1 MHFFHRKKHIYGAS
15 ASSMFGNVRKINF
28 PMLAKVLGW
37 LLMIESLFM
46 LVPTAT
52 SLIYS
57 ESDAVVFLLSAV
69 FTCVCGAVMTFCIHP
84 SHTQMA
90 KREGFLLTS
99 LVWVVF
105 SFFGMIPFMFCDHP
119 LNITDAF
126 FETMSGFTTTGCSIF
141 ESVEELSHGVNMW
154 RCLTQWLGGM
164 GIILFTLAVIPMLNY
179 SGGMQM
185 FNAEVT
191 GITHE
196 KLRPRISQTAKSLWA
211 IYFVLTILLIFLL
224 WLGPMNFFDSV
235 CHSLTTVST
244 GGFSTRNSSI
254 GFWHSNYIK
263 WVITLFM
270 FLGGINFSLMYKAVH
285 GDWRAMLRNDTFKA
299 YLYTV
304 GVMYVIF
311 ALSITLSGH
320 AHSIAAV
327 TIDPLFQIITTI
339 TSTGLTADN
348 FENWGPLVLS
358 LSFCLMFIGA
368 CAGSTSGGAKIDR
381 FLYLLKNINN
391 ELYRSVHPNAIR
403 SVRINGNV
411 MIPEIV
417 DKVIAFLCIY
427 VMVIVAGGIMLTA
440 MGLPFMDAFFSSFS
454 CVSNTGLGAGVTGYS
469 GSGYEIIPPMGK
481 WVLAL
486 LMLIGRLEIFT
497 VLILFTRA
505 FWKK

>member
-1 MHFFHRKKHIYGAS
+1 MNFFGSKSRDKVQS
-15 ASSMFGNVRKINF
+15 TTLFGNVRKINF
-28 PMLAKVLGW
+28 PMLVRVLGW
-37 LLMIESLFM
+37 LLMIEGIFM
-46 LVPTAT
+46 FVPMLT

-57 ESDAVVFLLSAV
+57 ESDVMAFIIAAGITLA
-69 FTCVCGAVMTFCIHP
+69 TGAVMTFCIRP

-90 KREGFLLTS
+90 KREGFLLTA

-105 SFFGMIPFMFCDHP
+105 SFFGMIPYIICEHP
-119 LNITDAF
+119 LSFTDAF
-126 FETMSGFTTTGCSIF
+126 FETMSGFTTTGCSIY
-141 ESVEELSHGVNMW
+141 ESVDVLSHGINIW

-196 KLRPRISQTAKSLWA
+196 KLRPRISQTAKSLWT
-211 IYFVLTILLIFLL
+211 IYFVLTTLLILLL
-224 WLGPMNFFDSV
+224 WAGPMDIFDSI
-235 CHSLTTVST
+235 CHSLSTVST
-244 GGFSTRNSSI
+244 GGFSTKNSSI
-254 GFWHSNYIK
+254 GFWDSNYIK
-263 WVITLFM
+263 CVVTLFM
-270 FLGGINFSLMYKAVH
+270 FLGGVNFSLIYKAYH
-285 GDWRAMLRNDTFKA
+285 GDWRSLVRNDTFMA
-299 YLYTV
+299 YIGILV
-304 GVMYVIF
+304 VMYVIF
-311 ALSITLSGH
+311 VISIAVTGH
-320 AHSIAAV
+320 ATSIEAV
-327 TIDPLFQIITTI
+327 TIDPIFQIITTI

-358 LSFCLMFIGA
+358 LSFCLMFFGA

-381 FLYLLKNINN
+381 LLYLLKNTNN
-391 ELYRSVHPNAIR
+391 ELYRSVHPNSIR

-411 MIPEIV
+411 MAPEVV

-427 VMVIVAGGIMLTA
+427 VMVIAVGGIMLTA

-454 CVSNTGLGAGVTGYS
+454 CVSNTGLGAGVTGY
-469 GSGYEIIPPMGK
+469 GGGGYEIIPDFGK
-481 WVLAL
+481 WVLSI

-497 VLILFTRA
+497 VLILFTQA